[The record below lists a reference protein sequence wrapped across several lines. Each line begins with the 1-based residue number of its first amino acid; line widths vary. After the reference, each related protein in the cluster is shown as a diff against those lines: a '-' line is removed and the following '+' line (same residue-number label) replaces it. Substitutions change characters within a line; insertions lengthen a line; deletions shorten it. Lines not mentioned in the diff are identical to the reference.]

1 MKIKFKISEI
11 NPEKKKKNQTNIGL
25 KSAPISGC
33 DFQMASKRYN
43 MDQLP
48 CTEVK

>member
-11 NPEKKKKNQTNIGL
+11 NSQKKKTQTNIGL
-25 KSAPISGC
+25 KSEPISGC

-43 MDQLP
+43 MDQLL